1 MLKVF
6 IIYLLNLSNLSI
18 VNSYF
23 INYNIKP
30 YFKTSQSTIL
40 HNTQNIYM
48 EFEENDPDFNIDNN
62 FLNKTLP
69 ETNYIQNVDYD
80 EDNELWTIDLDFSNI
95 TEAKLNNYSKDIE
108 LHMHNEINETNINTL
123 PSFYQFLRERELR
136 ELDEKNEYLK
146 KDNDND
152 KYQNFNPSSK
162 DLKLLSSF
170 SSAEWCKTW
179 LYEMIHVPDYFP
191 TFMFQDMFRMR
202 DFSQKNNSKQ
212 YFYIGYYPSDSNL
225 KKGPFYIGAFELVP
239 EKREFRTYI
248 IIQNPYY
255 CAENIYDENKMKN
268 FKKELIAMT
277 KDSYVF
283 FKYNNL
289 KDTSDQ
295 RYYYSWLYEE

>member
-1 MLKVF
+1 MLKIF
-6 IIYLLNLSNLSI
+6 IIYLLNISI
-18 VNSYF
+18 CNSYF
-23 INYNIKP
+23 INFNSKL
-30 YFKTSQSTIL
+30 YFKKPQTNIL
-40 HNTQNIYM
+40 HNKINIYM
-48 EFEENDPDFNIDNN
+48 EFEESDSDFNIDPN
-62 FLNKTLP
+62 FFNKTLP
-69 ETNYIQNVDYD
+69 QTNYIQNVEYD
-80 EDNELWTIDLDFSNI
+80 EENELWTIDLDFSNI
-95 TEAKLNNYSKDIE
+95 NEVKLNNNSQDIE
-108 LHMHNEINETNINTL
+108 LYMHNEINETNINIF

-146 KDNDND
+146 KDND
-152 KYQNFNPSSK
+152 KYKNFNPSSK

-179 LYEMIHVPDYFP
+179 LYEMIHIPDYFP

-239 EKREFRTYI
+239 QKREFQTYI

-289 KDTSDQ
+289 KDTPDQ